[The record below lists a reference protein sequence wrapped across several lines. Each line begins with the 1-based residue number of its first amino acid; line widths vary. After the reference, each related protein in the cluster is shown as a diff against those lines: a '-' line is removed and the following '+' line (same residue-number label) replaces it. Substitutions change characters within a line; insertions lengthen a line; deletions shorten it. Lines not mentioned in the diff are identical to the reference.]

1 MQSWDYQNM
10 GWSLR
15 IQIIKRHN
23 VFISHD
29 DVGGDF
35 TFNNFAEDAVGI

>member
-23 VFISHD
+23 VFISQHD
-29 DVGGDF
+29 VRGDF